1 LSTDQHSALS
11 EIHIWTV
18 ELQ

>member
-11 EIHIWTV
+11 EIHVWTV
-18 ELQ
+18 EPQ